1 MSANSGEIVV
11 RKLNLFVNSEDRS
24 ADALS
29 DTQFNGSKLSLPL
42 HSLGISASDNQFI
55 RLKLENFTA
64 NNTFDNHTSLD
75 QRLYLYTGANAVP
88 KANDGDTPVSVLNH
102 NYLTL
107 PAYNNYTDVM
117 SDITATV
124 ANLFQANGYHQ
135 DHFNYSFL
143 NITGSGNLLNPLPAA
158 YVGAPANQ
166 SPNTGYDDIGYYR
179 QNGVKALTGSF
190 MMTQNKTLYWGASG
204 SGSYVPPSTSA
215 TVAFDNTAAATSM
228 ALTANA
234 TSDIYLLIGGRKS
247 KITRNLATA
256 TTYETDPI
264 LSATG
269 GGSENQ
275 SLIVS
280 TTYTTTGSG
289 TAARTVIIVT
299 VSTVLRMQLQIE
311 NQIYL
316 RSNLISTNYQTD
328 NYNQREAI
336 QASNLLSASNIF
348 ASFPLN
354 SNIIHYQ
361 ASGADTFI
369 LECAQRT
376 LPVLELFLTNRHGNV
391 LGTDNPSV
399 PIVDFNLSF
408 QACIR
413 IEVVERAVIASTAAD
428 NNKQGLPPARQS
440 GLASSQRLGQDTY
453 LNNNFTRMAI
463 SGR

>member
-42 HSLGISASDNQFI
+42 HSLGISALDNQFI
-55 RLKLENFTA
+55 RLKLENFTC
-64 NNTFDNHTSLD
+64 NNTFDNHTAFD

-88 KANDGDTPVSVLNH
+88 KASDGATPVSALNH

-117 SDITATV
+117 SDVTSTV
-124 ANLFQANGYHQ
+124 AKLFQQNGYTT
-135 DHFNYSFL
+135 DDWNYSFL
-143 NITGSGNLLNPLPAA
+143 NITGTGNLLNPLPSA

-179 QNGVKALTGSF
+179 QNGVKSLNGSF
-190 MMTQNKTLYWGASG
+190 MLTQNKTLYWGAAG
-204 SGSYVPPSTSA
+204 SGSNVPPT
-215 TVAFDNTAAATSM
+215 TDGTLAFNNTAAATSM

-247 KITRNLATA
+247 KTTRSLVST

-269 GGSENQ
+269 GGSENEI
-275 SLIVS
+275 LTVK

-289 TAARTVIIVT
+289 TGARTVIIVT

-311 NQIYL
+311 NQLYL

-348 ASFPLN
+348 ASFPIN

-376 LPVLELFLTNRHGNV
+376 LPVLELFLTNRHGSV

-399 PIVDFNLSF
+399 PVVDFNLSF

-440 GLASSQRLGQDTY
+440 GVASSQRLGQDTY